1 MNCNCGSGKT
11 YEDCCEIAHKD
22 ITQVKTAEQLM
33 RSRYTAFT
41 MANGNYLM
49 ESHHASTRPLSEKA
63 EIVAWAEAVEWI
75 KLEVKS
81 TNKGLDNDSEGKVK
95 FKAHFKENG
104 KQRFIKENSK
114 FIKENGVWYY
124 LGLA

>member
-1 MNCNCGSGKT
+1 MMCNCGSGKL
-11 YEDCCEIAHKD
+11 YKDCCEIAHKD
-22 ITQVKTAEQLM
+22 ISKVKTAEQLM

-41 MANGNYLM
+41 LVNGDYLM
-49 ESHHASTRPLSEKA
+49 ESHYKTTRPLSEKKD
-63 EIVAWAEAVEWI
+63 IVAWAKAMEWI
-75 KLEVKS
+75 KLEVKA
-81 TNKGLDNDSEGKVK
+81 TTKGLESDMEGTVR
-95 FKAHFKENG
+95 FKAYFKENG

>member
-1 MNCNCGSGKT
+1 MNCNCGSRKV
-11 YEDCCEIAHKD
+11 YENCCEIAHKD
-22 ITQVKTAEQLM
+22 ITKVKTAEQLM

-41 MANGNYLM
+41 MANGDYLM
-49 ESHHASTRPLSEKA
+49 ESHHATTRPLTEK
-63 EIVAWAEAVEWI
+63 EDVVVWAKSVEWI
-75 KLEVKS
+75 KLEIKS
-81 TNKGLDNDSEGKVK
+81 VNKGLESDNDGKVK
-95 FKAHFKENG
+95 FKAHFKEDG